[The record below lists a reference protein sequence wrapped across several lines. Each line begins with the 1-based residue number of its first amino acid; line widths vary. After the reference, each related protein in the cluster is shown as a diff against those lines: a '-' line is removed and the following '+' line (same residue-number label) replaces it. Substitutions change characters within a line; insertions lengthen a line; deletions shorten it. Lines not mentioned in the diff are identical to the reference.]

1 MAVGGITTPRQ
12 AEEIIAEGR
21 ADVVL
26 IARES
31 LRDPHWPARAA
42 KELLGAHFSS
52 WLPLQ
57 YARV

>member
-1 MAVGGITTPRQ
+1 MAVGGITTPGQ
-12 AEEIIAEGR
+12 AQKIIAEER
-21 ADVVL
+21 ADIVL

-42 KELLGAHFSS
+42 KELLGTHFSDR
-52 WLPLQ
+52 LPVQ